1 MYDIQIN
8 GKTGSSVGVI
18 VQKRPNIPSPEK
30 VYDTIE
36 IPGKDGVL
44 YRDNGTV
51 KDIKIEIPLA
61 FREQNPDLWIERL
74 RAIKTW
80 LLSGV
85 DNQLSFADDKD
96 YFYRV
101 KKVTV
106 GTAERAVK
114 KQGKLTA
121 TFWCEGYMY
130 LQNGAKEQQLSS
142 LLNNPGERCLP
153 VYKIIGE
160 GMCTVTINGKQ
171 MKANVGQ
178 NLTIDTQRK
187 LAYRTDGT
195 MQNTAISGNYE
206 DMILIPGRNSISVTS
221 GFTLTAIP
229 NWRCY

>member
-1 MYDIQIN
+1 MDFSKIFKQIHLRLYGFQYSIFVTYIALN
-8 GKTGSSVGVI
+8 NPPRILLNSCLLYTS
-18 VQKRPNIPSPEK
+18 SPEK

-61 FREQNPDLWIERL
+61 FREQNPDLWMERL

-142 LLNNPGERCLP
+142 LLNNPCLLYTSRC
-153 VYKIIGE
+153 V
-160 GMCTVTINGKQ
+160 
-171 MKANVGQ
+171 
-178 NLTIDTQRK
+178 
-187 LAYRTDGT
+187 
-195 MQNTAISGNYE
+195 
-206 DMILIPGRNSISVTS
+206 
-221 GFTLTAIP
+221 
-229 NWRCY
+229 